1 MLLLRWPI
9 ILLSFLHLQNNTF
22 QGLVITDG
30 TRSYTVFTYRCG
42 LLQWSGLDGFYPH
55 AVIGYNMRGQ
65 FINHPLSGFS
75 QVLNVACSNTPATPW
90 SNLVYAI
97 GDRENDLQ
105 RARAECFRRYNDDRR
120 VFGNIIPFRRQFTR
134 SCPCTRFQ
142 AVRDFRFR
150 FDFERS
156 VFLGTRSIFC
166 YTQRFPVTFVFGG
179 GQLCCYEFR

>member
-1 MLLLRWPI
+1 MFPPLL
-9 ILLSFLHLQNNTF
+9 LQNNTF
-22 QGLVITDG
+22 QGLVITNG
-30 TRSYTVFTYRCG
+30 TRSYAVFTYRCG

-105 RARAECFRRYNDDRR
+105 IARAECLRRYTDDRR
-120 VFGNIIPFRRQFTR
+120 EFGDTITFHRQFTQ
-134 SCPCTRFQ
+134 SCPCTIFQ

-150 FDFERS
+150 FDSE
-156 VFLGTRSIFC
+156 RSIFQRTRFILC
-166 YTQRFPVTFVFGG
+166 YTQRFPSLIFQRFPSQFGS
-179 GQLCCYEFR
+179 GQLCCYELR